1 MKKRT
6 YQCGFYVAFSLAL
19 GCSSAG
25 GGMPPDQAGPEV
37 ATTPP
42 PTAPAPTEAAPTTAA
57 ASFSAA
63 QAGRGRTVFDG
74 ACSSCHST
82 GDFRGNS
89 FIYSWRQRTAWN
101 LYRQVVETMPE
112 DAPGSLRDEEYIDI
126 VAYILELNGHD
137 AGDGEL
143 AATEESLGQIP
154 VDPSGAGTDAPD
166 YATRPAA

>member
-1 MKKRT
+1 MKRRT
-6 YQCGFYVAFSLAL
+6 FQWGFYVAFALAL

-25 GGMPPDQAGPEV
+25 EGMPPAQPGPEV

-42 PTAPAPTEAAPTTAA
+42 PTEPAPTTTAV

-63 QAGRGRTVFDG
+63 QASRGRTVFDG
-74 ACSSCHST
+74 VCSSCHST

-112 DAPGSLRDEEYIDI
+112 DAPGSLRDEEYVDI

-154 VDPSGAGTDAPD
+154 VDPSTTGTDHTSQPS
-166 YATRPAA
+166 R